1 MHLSR
6 RGLLRA
12 GLATTAVATLGGT
25 TAGCSVPS
33 GSTGRDMTLWYWTGG
48 LSDKVVADAKT
59 RFTGVSLKPA
69 QIGGYFKSKLLT
81 TMAGRSYVPDITGLK
96 GEDMASYL
104 PNAGQFVDLRT
115 LGAEKLKSQYLP
127 WKWAEGCTPEGRMVG
142 FPIDTGPV
150 AHYYMPAVFDRAGL
164 PTDPADVARE
174 MNTWDAY
181 LAAGERL
188 KRKVRGAYLLI
199 DALTVYQYMVA
210 QSTKRY
216 VDKDRHFIGDGEH
229 IRRAWDTAIEA
240 YRRGLCSKYQSGTPD
255 SNAAMEKGL
264 LPSQLGASWAAG
276 DLKLTVPKTS
286 GKWRVAAM
294 PGGAA
299 NNGGSFLAIT
309 KYCREPEQAFEIIT
323 WLLNPANQARGFT
336 DATLFPSTPASYRL
350 KAMRAP
356 DPFFGGQRTIDVFG
370 PAARDIPVAYHS
382 PYDYTL
388 DQIVSDQLRA
398 VNALDKNP
406 ARAWKDAMSKCRR
419 VAEHMGVGI

>member
-59 RFTGVSLKPA
+59 RFTDVSLKPA

-115 LGAEKLKSQYLP
+115 LGAEKLKGEYLP
-127 WKWAEGCTPEGRMVG
+127 WKWAEGCTPDGRMVG

-150 AHYYMPAVFDRAGL
+150 AHYYRPAVFDRAGL
-164 PTDPADVARE
+164 PTEPADVAKE

-188 KRKVRGAYLLI
+188 KRKIRGAYLLI
-199 DALTVYQYMVA
+199 DALTVYQYMLA
-210 QSTKRY
+210 QSTERY
-216 VDKDRHFIGDGEH
+216 VDKEGHFIGDHEH
-229 IRRAWDTAIEA
+229 VRRAWDTAIEA

-255 SNAAMEKGL
+255 SNAAIEKGL

-286 GKWRVAAM
+286 GTWRVAAM

-309 KYCREPEQAFEIIT
+309 KSCREPEQAYQIIT
-323 WLLNPANQARGFT
+323 WLVNPANQARGFT
-336 DATLFPSTPASYRL
+336 DATLFPSTPASYRQ

-356 DPFFGGQRTIDVFG
+356 DPFFGGQVTIDVFG
-370 PAARDIPVAYHS
+370 PAAKEIPVAYHS

-388 DQIVSDQLRA
+388 DQVVSDQLRA

-406 ARAWKDAMSKCRR
+406 DRAWKDAMSKCRR
-419 VAEHMGVGI
+419 IAEHMGVQI

>member
-48 LSDKVVADAKT
+48 LSDKVVADARR

-115 LGAEKLKSQYLP
+115 LGADRLKSQYLP
-127 WKWAEGCTPEGRMVG
+127 WKWAEGCTPDGRMVG

-181 LAAGERL
+181 FAAGERL
-188 KRKVRGAYLLI
+188 KRKVHGAYLLI
-199 DALTVYQYMVA
+199 DALTVYQYMLA
-210 QSTKRY
+210 QSTLRY
-216 VDKDRHFIGDGEH
+216 VDKERRFIGDHEH
-229 IRRAWDTAIEA
+229 VRRAWGKSIEA

-255 SNAAMEKGL
+255 SNAAIEKGL

-276 DLKLTVPKTS
+276 DLKLSVPKTS

-309 KYCREPEQAFEIIT
+309 KYCREPEQAYQIIT
-323 WLLNPANQARGFT
+323 WLLDPANQARGFT
-336 DATLFPSTPASYRL
+336 DATLFPSTPASYRR

-356 DPFFGGQRTIDVFG
+356 DPFFGGQVTIDVFG
-370 PAARDIPVAYHS
+370 PAAEKVPVAYHS
-382 PYDYTL
+382 PYDYAL
-388 DQIVSDQLRA
+388 DQVVNDELRN
-398 VNALDKNP
+398 VNMLDKNP

-419 VAEHMGVGI
+419 IAEHMGVQV

>member
-1 MHLSR
+1 VHLSR
-6 RGLLRA
+6 RGLLRV
-12 GLATTAVATLGGT
+12 GLATTAAATLGGT

-48 LSDKVVADAKT
+48 LSDKVVADART

-104 PNAGQFVDLRT
+104 PNAGQFIDLRT
-115 LGAEKLKSQYLP
+115 LGAERLKDQYLP
-127 WKWAEGCTPEGRMVG
+127 WKWAEGRTPDGRMVG

-150 AHYYMPAVFDRAGL
+150 AHYYMPAVFERAGL

-174 MNTWDAY
+174 MNTWDSY

-188 KRKVRGAYLLI
+188 KRKIRGAYLLI
-199 DALTVYQYMVA
+199 DALTVYQYMLA

-216 VDKDRHFIGDGEH
+216 VDADRHFIGDGAH
-229 IRRAWDTAIEA
+229 VRRAWGTAIEA
-240 YRRGLCSKYQSGTPD
+240 YQRGLCSTYQSGTPD

-323 WLLNPANQARGFT
+323 WLLDPANQARGFT

-356 DPFFGGQRTIDVFG
+356 DPFFGGQVTIDVFG
-370 PAARDIPVAYHS
+370 PAAEEVPVAYHS
-382 PYDYTL
+382 PYDYAL
-388 DQIVSDQLRA
+388 DQVVSDELRN

-419 VAEHMGVGI
+419 IAEHMGVLV

>member
-12 GLATTAVATLGGT
+12 GLATTAAATLGGT

-33 GSTGRDMTLWYWTGG
+33 GSTGRNMTLWYWTGG

-115 LGAEKLKSQYLP
+115 LGAEKLKGEYLP
-127 WKWAEGCTPEGRMVG
+127 WKWAEGCTPDGRMVG

-199 DALTVYQYMVA
+199 DALTVYQYMLA

-216 VDKDRHFIGDGEH
+216 VDKERHFIGDHEH
-229 IRRAWDTAIEA
+229 VRRAWDTAIEA

-255 SNAAMEKGL
+255 SNAAIEKGL

-323 WLLNPANQARGFT
+323 WLVNPANQARGFT
-336 DATLFPSTPASYRL
+336 DATLFPSTPASYRQ

-356 DPFFGGQRTIDVFG
+356 DPFFGGQVTIDVFG
-370 PAARDIPVAYHS
+370 PAAKEIPVAYHS

-388 DQIVSDQLRA
+388 DQVVSDQLRA

-406 ARAWKDAMSKCRR
+406 DRAWKDAMSKCRR
-419 VAEHMGVGI
+419 IAEHMGVQI